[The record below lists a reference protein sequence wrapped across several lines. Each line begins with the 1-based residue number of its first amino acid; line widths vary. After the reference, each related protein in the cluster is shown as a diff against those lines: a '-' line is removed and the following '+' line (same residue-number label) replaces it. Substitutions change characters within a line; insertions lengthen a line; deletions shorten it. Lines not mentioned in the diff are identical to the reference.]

1 MFKLLIGSLFGVAF
15 ALAAPLYAL
24 AAGNTAAVTE
34 PSFVYDAAKQAV
46 HMQLPGGTTIITTL
60 FQPAAGKTCGRAK
73 GALVD
78 TVAINDRNWPS
89 NGFCVDLVGV
99 VVPPQSSVDEEVAAV
114 GGWAQSVTLVYQFN
128 RQIKTIQVD
137 LPVGA
142 P

>member
-1 MFKLLIGSLFGVAF
+1 MFKLRIGGLFGMAL
-15 ALAAPLYAL
+15 ALAAPLHSP
-24 AAGNTAAVTE
+24 AAGTTAAVTE

-46 HMQLPGGTTIITTL
+46 RMQLPGGTTVIATL

-73 GALVD
+73 GAQVD
-78 TVAINDRNWPS
+78 TIAITDSDTPS

-99 VVPPQSSVDEEVAAV
+99 VVPPQSGVDEEVAAV
-114 GGWAQSVTLVYQFN
+114 GGWAQSITLVYQFD